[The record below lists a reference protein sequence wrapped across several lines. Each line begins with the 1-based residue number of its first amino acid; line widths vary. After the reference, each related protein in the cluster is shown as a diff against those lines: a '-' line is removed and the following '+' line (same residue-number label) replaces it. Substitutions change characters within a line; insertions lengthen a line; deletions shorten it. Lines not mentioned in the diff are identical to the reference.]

1 MQLLEGVFRFNVAP
15 SDGAKVFTE
24 TAPTEVNSDPPRT
37 TEITVMKLPSLPT
50 LLSFN
55 GGYVDT
61 LGFLALSGLFTAH
74 VTGNFVTLG
83 AVAALGLGGALLKL
97 LALPMFCL
105 VVFASRLVCLKL
117 QTQKRSPIRPMLS
130 VKLVLL
136 AAVAIF
142 ALYHGPFHSD
152 ENVVALVVGL
162 TLVSAMAIQ
171 NGLHRAH
178 LPKAP
183 PSTLMTGTTTQIMLD
198 LADLLA
204 GTKVEEMAAT
214 KARVTKMAKAV
225 VTFALGCGFGA
236 AGYMFAPAAAFSL
249 PAILAVIAL
258 FASTDGA
265 EAN

>member
-1 MQLLEGVFRFNVAP
+1 
-15 SDGAKVFTE
+15 
-24 TAPTEVNSDPPRT
+24 
-37 TEITVMKLPSLPT
+37 MKFPSLPT

-83 AVAALGLGGALLKL
+83 ATAALGLGGALSKL
-97 LALPMFCL
+97 LALPMFCI
-105 VVFASRLVCLKL
+105 VVFVSRLVCLKL
-117 QTQKRSPIRPMLS
+117 QTTGRSPIRPLLV
-130 VKLVLL
+130 VKLMLF
-136 AAVAIF
+136 AGVAIY
-142 ALYHGPFHSD
+142 ALYHGPFHAD
-152 ENVVALVVGL
+152 ETVVSLVVGL

-204 GTKVEEMAAT
+204 DPKVEEVAAA
-214 KARVTKMAKAV
+214 KARIRKMAVAV
-225 VTFALGCGFGA
+225 VTFAAGCGFGA
-236 AGYMFAPAAAFSL
+236 AGYIYAPAAAFSL
-249 PAILAVIAL
+249 PAILAAFAL
-258 FASTDGA
+258 FASTAGA
-265 EAN
+265 EAS